1 MKKADF
7 VRGAKGFIIRAD
19 HKSDATPENIRIL
32 KITLC
37 GDIKD
42 KLFGIDF
49 FGNIYEVNAG
59 DVFYSFEAAKKYALR
74 FLSKM
79 YRKLETAKEV

>member
-37 GDIKD
+37 GDIKN
-42 KLFGIDF
+42 KIF
-49 FGNIYEVNAG
+49 FQH
-59 DVFYSFEAAKKYALR
+59 SHQ
-74 FLSKM
+74 
-79 YRKLETAKEV
+79 